1 MPSAQERAK
10 TLAKE
15 MMKALKESKTAEARA
30 RQLSKEVEQALAEA
44 RAEAESALTIIEFP
58 SGRYECKSCGHSTLF
73 TEPTQNLPAC
83 DNCGHREYVGAEPK
97 ITKKKPPPPKK
108 FPAGM
113 YECASCGA
121 RVAVVEGSDALSPC
135 DLCGHEKLRAL

>member
-15 MMKALKESKTAEARA
+15 MMQALREAKAAEARA
-30 RQLSKEVEQALAEA
+30 KQLGKEVESALAEA
-44 RAEAESALTIIEFP
+44 RAEAESALTIVEYP
-58 SGRYECKSCGHSTLF
+58 SGRYECKSCGHGTLF

-97 ITKKKPPPPKK
+97 VTKKKPPPPKK

-113 YECASCGA
+113 YECAGCHT
-121 RVAVVEGSDALSPC
+121 RVAVVEGSDSLSPC
-135 DLCGHEKLRAL
+135 DLCGHKKFKPL